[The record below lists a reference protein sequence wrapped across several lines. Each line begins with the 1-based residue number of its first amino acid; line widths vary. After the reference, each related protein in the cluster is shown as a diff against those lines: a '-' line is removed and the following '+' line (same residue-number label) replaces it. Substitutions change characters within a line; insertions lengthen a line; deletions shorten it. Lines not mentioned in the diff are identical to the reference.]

1 MLQQERYDYIMNQLR
16 THSSVQ
22 VHDLSKQLKVSQ
34 STIRR
39 DINDLD
45 QAGKLNKV
53 FGGAVLPTV
62 TYGSISTGEPDVSF
76 KESQHMAEK
85 INIAKYA
92 ASLINDNDFVFLD
105 AGTTTG
111 AMIPYITNKNATYV
125 TNGIIHGLQLS
136 ARQLNAYVLA
146 GQPKALT
153 EAIVGTLAV
162 KNLNQYDFTK
172 AFIGANGIDLQ
183 RGFTTPDLEEAM
195 VKTEA
200 INHSYVSYILAD
212 SSKFDTSDA
221 ISFAVLEDCCILT
234 DKAPGEKYTGRTL
247 IKEIEQ

>member
-16 THSSVQ
+16 IHSSVR
-22 VHDLSKQLKVSQ
+22 VHDLSKQLQVSQ

-45 QAGKLNKV
+45 QAGQLSKV
-53 FGGAVLPTV
+53 FGGAVLPTAS
-62 TYGSISTGEPDVSF
+62 YGSVLTNEPDVPY
-76 KESQHMAEK
+76 KESQHTLEK

-136 ARQLNAYVLA
+136 ARQLNAYVIA

-162 KNLNQYDFTK
+162 KNLSQYDFTK
-172 AFIGANGIDLQ
+172 AFIGTNGIDIQ

-195 VKTEA
+195 VKTEV

-212 SSKFDTSDA
+212 SSKFDIVSA
-221 ISFAVLEDCCILT
+221 MSFASLEDCCILT
-234 DKAPGEKYTGRTL
+234 DKMPEKKYTNKAL